1 MGESEFVSMV
11 DTMLKFVVVSLLI
24 AGVFGGDEGKEK
36 VVKVKNTYPA
46 THNILGNLYNTKHGH
61 AIHEYYGHG
70 SDHGYEHGV
79 HRHHSGYGQSF
90 NKGRV
95 MAYSHGDLIYPNK
108 LDGYIVQVT
117 GTGTTDTHGRGMWTT
132 IMPGVWVIPR
142 TTGMKSPKDMEGW
155 SRTSLT
161 TMIMQKTYMDTLV
174 TILKMSGMDINIGRF
189 YALTMYVL
197 SYK

>member
-1 MGESEFVSMV
+1 MG
-11 DTMLKFVVVSLLI
+11 
-24 AGVFGGDEGKEK
+24 EK

-70 SDHGYEHGV
+70 SDHFYDHGV
-79 HRHHSGYGQSF
+79 HRHHYGYGPSF

-95 MAYSHGDLIYPNK
+95 MAYSHGDLIYPNM
-108 LDGYIVQVT
+108 LDGYIVQGDRDRYYRYPWQRDV
-117 GTGTTDTHGRGMWTT
+117 DYHHG
-132 IMPGVWVIPR
+132 GVWGIPR

-189 YALTMYVL
+189 YALKMYVL
-197 SYK
+197 S

>member
-1 MGESEFVSMV
+1 MGVSMV

-61 AIHEYYGHG
+61 AIHEYYGLG
-70 SDHGYEHGV
+70 SDHGYDHGV
-79 HRHHSGYGQSF
+79 HRPHYGYGPSF

-108 LDGYIVQVT
+108 LYGYIVQGDRNRYYRYPWQRDVDYHYARGLGYT
-117 GTGTTDTHGRGMWTT
+117 KDYGHEVAKGYGRAVPHIADNYDYAENLYGY
-132 IMPGVWVIPR
+132 PRHLSKNVWY
-142 TTGMKSPKDMEGW
+142 G
-155 SRTSLT
+155 
-161 TMIMQKTYMDTLV
+161 Y
-174 TILKMSGMDINIGRF
+174 
-189 YALTMYVL
+189 
-197 SYK
+197 

>member
-1 MGESEFVSMV
+1 MGSVV

-70 SDHGYEHGV
+70 SDHGYDHGV
-79 HRHHSGYGQSF
+79 HRHHYGYGPSF

-95 MAYSHGDLIYPNK
+95 MAYSHGDLIYPNM
-108 LDGYIVQVT
+108 LDGYIADNYDYAENLY
-117 GTGTTDTHGRGMWTT
+117 GYPRHHSKN
-132 IMPGVWVIPR
+132 VWY
-142 TTGMKSPKDMEGW
+142 G
-155 SRTSLT
+155 
-161 TMIMQKTYMDTLV
+161 Y
-174 TILKMSGMDINIGRF
+174 
-189 YALTMYVL
+189 
-197 SYK
+197 